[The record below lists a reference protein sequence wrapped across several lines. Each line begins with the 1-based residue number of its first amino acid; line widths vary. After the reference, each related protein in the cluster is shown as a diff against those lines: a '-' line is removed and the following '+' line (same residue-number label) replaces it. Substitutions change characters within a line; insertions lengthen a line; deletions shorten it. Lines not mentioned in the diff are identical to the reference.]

1 MARIPDDIR
10 IAIVEFEKAVDVSS
24 ACSVQLFIA
33 EKTFEAV
40 SANDAV
46 GIYDPDEYGNAT
58 QEVIRRTVDDIDAQ
72 FELMKKKKVLDVLVD
87 VTEALLS

>member
-1 MARIPDDIR
+1 MPRIPDDIR

-24 ACSVQLFIA
+24 ACSIQLFIA

-40 SANDAV
+40 FANATVDT
-46 GIYDPDEYGNAT
+46 YNPDEYDNAA
-58 QEVIRRTVDDIDAQ
+58 QEIIRRTIDDIAAQ